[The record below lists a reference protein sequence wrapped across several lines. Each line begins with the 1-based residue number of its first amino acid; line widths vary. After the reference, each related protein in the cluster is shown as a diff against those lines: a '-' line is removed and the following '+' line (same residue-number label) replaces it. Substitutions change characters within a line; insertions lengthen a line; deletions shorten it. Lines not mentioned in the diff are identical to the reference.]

1 MQRTRSKL
9 YRSAALAGALVLVAG
24 CGGSGGGGN
33 GGDGVNEQT
42 IPAASMTYVVLAWN
56 DLGMHCLNPTYD
68 KAVIL
73 PPYNTVWAQVVKRG
87 DPPQIVTTGITV
99 QYAIR
104 SNTYSYG
111 KRSYGQFWDNCL
123 ALFGITLAHDTGLN
137 LEDPNIHNG
146 LSGTMLLKGDHFQVN
161 GMPVVPV
168 DDASN
173 WNPFQVAEV
182 TVKDSGGATIASTR
196 ATVPTSDE
204 INCAKCHGADALLD
218 VLNKHDTNEG
228 TSLAADRPIL
238 CAQCHGSPAL
248 GQHLP
253 GSSGKYL
260 SEAIHGFHA
269 SRNAACYDCHPGAT
283 TKCSRSTAHM
293 GTTGDGNCMACHG
306 DMTQV
311 ASSVASGARVPW
323 VGEPKC
329 VTCHAGIPEVDTAAV
344 LYRNAQGHGGLS
356 CPACHQS
363 PHAMVPSREAS
374 DNDQATQYQTGV
386 YTIGSCHVCHDNSK
400 GEGFDEFASAHGG
413 SRATACSVCHT
424 KAPQMDQTKWPHQFM
439 WKAR

>member
-1 MQRTRSKL
+1 MKRFNSKEIRIL
-9 YRSAALAGALVLVAG
+9 ALIGAAAFVVS
-24 CGGSGGGGN
+24 CGSSGSDGN
-33 GGDGVNEQT
+33 GGGVNEQP
-42 IPAASMTYVVLAWN
+42 IPAANMTYVVLAWN

-73 PPYNTVWAQVVKRG
+73 PPYNTVWAQVIKRG
-87 DPPQIVTTGITV
+87 DPPQIVTTGVTV

-104 SNTYSYG
+104 SNTYSYS
-111 KRSYGQFWDNCL
+111 KRSYGQFWDNSQ
-123 ALFGITLAHDTGLN
+123 ALFGIALAHDTGLN

-168 DDASN
+168 DDSSN
-173 WNPFQVAEV
+173 WSPFQVADI
-182 TVKDSGGATIASTR
+182 TVRDSGGAVIAQTR

-204 INCAKCHGADALLD
+204 INCARCHGADALLD
-218 VLNKHDTNEG
+218 VLQKHDSAES
-228 TSLAADRPIL
+228 TSLEANRPVL

-260 SEAIHGFHA
+260 SQAIHGFHA
-269 SRNAACYDCHPGAT
+269 TKNATCYDCHPGAT

-293 GTTGDGNCMACHG
+293 GTTGDGNCVACHG

-311 ASSVASGARVPW
+311 ASSIATGARVPW

-329 VTCHAGIPEVDTAAV
+329 VTCHAGVPEVDTAAV
-344 LYRNAQGHGGLS
+344 LYRNSQGHGGLS

-363 PHAMVPSREAS
+363 PHAMVPSREAA
-374 DNDQATQYQTGV
+374 DNYQAIQYQTSV
-386 YTIGSCHVCHDNSK
+386 TTIGSCKVCHDSSK
-400 GEGFDEFASAHGG
+400 GEGFDEFPSAHGG

-424 KAPQMDQTKWPHQFM
+424 KPPQMDQTKWPHQFM